1 MSHDEHGVVT
11 VAYSGNIV
19 SRNICTFQLCS
30 FDSTFLPHAMTHVF
44 FGGVQGHRSRQM
56 CDVILR
62 FAEEG
67 EEFHG
72 KASGE
77 KCILSGRAGVDH
89 FMRFRK
95 FSPENIF
102 NATNAI
108 QNNTTCTTAQTLPTA

>member
-1 MSHDEHGVVT
+1 
-11 VAYSGNIV
+11 
-19 SRNICTFQLCS
+19 
-30 FDSTFLPHAMTHVF
+30 
-44 FGGVQGHRSRQM
+44 M

-108 QNNTTCTTAQTLPTA
+108 QNNTKCTTAQTIANLMMWSSSLLTGFGLFGYFATWLRAWLDRESRSNLESWN